1 MLSKILNEVSDE
13 KNDDIENTAS
23 LASGNYKIAR
33 TVKYHM
39 APPEGNTTAVLVL
52 LWGRG

>member
-13 KNDDIENTAS
+13 KKRRIENTAS
-23 LASGNYKIAR
+23 LASGDYKI
-33 TVKYHM
+33 VEPYKYHM
-39 APPEGNTTAVLVL
+39 TPSEGNKNSVLVL